1 MFVTLR
7 KNHSTMK
14 HLSVFIF
21 WGVPGSHVLVIR
33 GRWFMTSRALA
44 VLGLKELPAKIRRKR
59 NLFRAAQTQTWNM
72 WTFKC
77 VYNPPNKFPISWFLF
92 LFLLGGSHDI
102 FDLQYRFCRV
112 NTPWLWKGRL
122 RKAFRR
128 GWGFGMTSE
137 MSWIP
142 SIFGKKAGKP
152 GPFSSCA
159 GHSGAEPR
167 DRIMHQDTVDP
178 FGYMLASYRQK
189 YSLSLGEVLIGEI

>member
-92 LFLLGGSHDI
+92 LFLLGGATTFLTFNIGFAESTLLGFGKED
-102 FDLQYRFCRV
+102 F
-112 NTPWLWKGRL
+112 GRL
-122 RKAFRR
+122 FVEDEDSAWQVRWVESPQFL
-128 GWGFGMTSE
+128 
-137 MSWIP
+137 
-142 SIFGKKAGKP
+142 GKKRENLA
-152 GPFSSCA
+152 PFQVVPDIPA
-159 GHSGAEPR
+159 
-167 DRIMHQDTVDP
+167 
-178 FGYMLASYRQK
+178 
-189 YSLSLGEVLIGEI
+189 LSPEIG